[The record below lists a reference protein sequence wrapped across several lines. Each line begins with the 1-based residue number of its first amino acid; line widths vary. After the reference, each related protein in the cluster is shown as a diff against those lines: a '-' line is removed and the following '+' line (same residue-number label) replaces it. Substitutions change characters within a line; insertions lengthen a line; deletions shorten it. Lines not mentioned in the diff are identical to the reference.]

1 MLGRRSFLKTTAL
14 ATLVAAG
21 PPALGAAEVPAPLQ
35 VRQIG
40 DVFVVNGWILTARD
54 LDALGLHDT

>member
-14 ATLVAAG
+14 ATLAAAW
-21 PPALGAAEVPAPLQ
+21 PPPLGAATAPAPLP
-35 VRQIG
+35 VRRIG
-40 DVFVVNGWILTARD
+40 DVFIVNGWILTARD